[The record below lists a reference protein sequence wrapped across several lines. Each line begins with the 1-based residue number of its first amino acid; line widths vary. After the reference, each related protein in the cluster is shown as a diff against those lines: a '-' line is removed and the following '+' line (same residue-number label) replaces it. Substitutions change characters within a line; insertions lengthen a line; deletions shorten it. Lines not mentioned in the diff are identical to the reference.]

1 MKARAKKFSDPAQ
14 AVEHIKR
21 LYQQSVTTLRTA
33 FQKFVE
39 GSPPKSKVSAMYPAI
54 EIEVD
59 THKTQGKDA
68 RHSFGF
74 VDRPGVY
81 QATVTRPEIFETYL
95 QKQLGLLI
103 SNHDCSVKIGYS
115 EIPIP
120 IHFAF
125 SEDFHLEHGLSA
137 EQRGSIAHYF
147 DIPDIRRSGLDNIIV
162 DAEVDPIDNGPL
174 PLALFSAPRIDRSLQ
189 SIQHYTGTSP
199 RFFQSF
205 IIFTNYADYMDR
217 FREAAQMLLKRGA
230 KLPHPVIS
238 EPNRQGYL
246 ALVEPGN
253 VIQWNDNVGNA
264 RKLFEQKS
272 GKKPARL
279 PQMPAYH
286 LVRADGCGLS
296 IVNIGV
302 GPSNAKNITDHLAVL
317 RPHAWLML
325 GHCAGLRH
333 SQALGHYVLAN
344 AYVRRDKVL
353 DEQLPLDVPVPP
365 LSEVQVAIQNAI
377 IQIAGL
383 SATDNDA
390 DYAIKNIL
398 RTGTVVT
405 EVDRNWE
412 LESGKVLYRRFS
424 RNRAIALDMESATI
438 AANGFRYRIPYGALL
453 CVSDKPLHGELK
465 LPGMS
470 GEFYRQRVD
479 EHFWA
484 GFRAM
489 ELLRE
494 EGEHRLHSRKLRAFD
509 EPALR

>member
-1 MKARAKKFSDPAQ
+1 MKARAKKFTDPGQ
-14 AVEHIKR
+14 AVEHIQR
-21 LYQQSVTTLRTA
+21 LYQQSVSVLRTA

-39 GSPPKSKVSAMYPAI
+39 GHPPKGKVSATYPAI
-54 EIEVD
+54 EIEVENEAS
-59 THKTQGKDA
+59 GKDA

-74 VDRPGVY
+74 VDRPGIY
-81 QATVTRPEIFETYL
+81 RATLTRPEIFERYL
-95 QKQLGLLI
+95 REQLKLLV
-103 SNHDCSVKIGYS
+103 SNHGCPIKVGLS
-115 EIPIP
+115 EVAIP

-125 SEDFHLEHGLSA
+125 DEDFHLEKGLSA
-137 EQRGSIAHYF
+137 EQRSSIARYF
-147 DIPDIRRSGLDNIIV
+147 DIPDIRRSGLDNTIV

-217 FREAAQMLLKRGA
+217 FRDAAQALLTRGA
-230 KLPHPVIS
+230 KPLHPLVGNAS
-238 EPNRQGYL
+238 REGYL

-253 VIQWNDNVGNA
+253 VMQWNENVANA
-264 RKLFEQKS
+264 RTLFNHKP
-272 GKKPARL
+272 GKKPGRL

-286 LVRADGCGLS
+286 LIRADGCGIS

-353 DEQLPLDVPVPP
+353 DEQLPLDVPIPP

-377 IQIAGL
+377 IEVVGL
-383 SATDNDA
+383 SGSGNDA

-470 GEFYRQRVD
+470 GEFYRQRVS

-494 EGEHRLHSRKLRAFD
+494 EGVHRLHSRKLRAFD